1 MKWKKVAKY
10 LFPKLE
16 PYEKKPFIAYPLF
29 LLILVPLIVPNQTE
43 SELYDRIVLL
53 AFATTI
59 ITTIISF
66 WLILKGRK
74 APKITVLIKKG
85 KTKVRTEFKN
95 KKSKFQLES
104 TDRNVIISK
113 IEEKTGLTRKQIE
126 ENMELETDDDSGT
139 GAGKIFS
146 VLYALVAAIAIT
158 NALDFFMDP
167 QTAFTLP
174 FDLGGDVKNFEMTD
188 SLFEIGYLIISQ
200 EFILLLSFFVI
211 GTFFYHCGLAFFS
224 DQASKMLEKGMS
236 LPEIVLSG
244 IILFTEG
251 IFLYF
256 AAGSIGSV
264 LQFSLW
270 IFFLMIVDIAWV
282 LLNSFHLKKDYA
294 QWIHF
299 DFIMLIFLLTILL
312 SYGTAQ
318 LEPSYHHYVIVFL
331 VLLCRTILDYK
342 LSWEFFAKFD
352 ILSEK

>member
-1 MKWKKVAKY
+1 MKWKKVTKY

-16 PYEKKPFIAYPLF
+16 LYEKKPFIAYPLF
-29 LLILVPLIVPNQTE
+29 LLILVPLIIPNQTE

-85 KTKVRTEFKN
+85 KTKK
-95 KKSKFQLES
+95 
-104 TDRNVIISK
+104 
-113 IEEKTGLTRKQIE
+113 
-126 ENMELETDDDSGT
+126 GT
-139 GAGKIFS
+139 SAGKIFS

-174 FDLGGDVKNFEMTD
+174 FDLGDDVKNFEMTD

-224 DQASKMLEKGMS
+224 DQASKMLEKGMP

-282 LLNSFHLKKDYA
+282 LLNSIHLKKDYA

-312 SYGTAQ
+312 SYGAAQ

-352 ILSEK
+352 ILGEK